1 MEPDGRIM
9 PADSAAARDRYLAGL
24 REEGRGTQHVL
35 NPRQQIGALDAHS
48 GEDRVVRRRGKR
60 DSAPL

>member
-1 MEPDGRIM
+1 MEPDGTM
-9 PADSAAARDRYLAGL
+9 AADCVAARDRYLAGL

-35 NPRQQIGALDAHS
+35 NPRQQSAALDAHS

-60 DSAPL
+60 DPAP

>member
-24 REEGRGTQHVL
+24 REEGRGTEHVL
-35 NPRQQIGALDAHS
+35 NPRQQSGALDAHS
-48 GEDRVVRRRGKR
+48 SEDRVVRRSGKR
-60 DSAPL
+60 DSAP